1 MICKTLI
8 QNTARNNLFSKRS
21 ATVIVGCENRYAD
34 CGGELYF
41 IFRDLGVIFNE
52 LVWFS
57 NLFSEQM
64 QKWQPIYHFFLFVLI
79 SQTYLVLPLK

>member
-8 QNTARNNLFSKRS
+8 QNTARNDLFSKRS
-21 ATVIVGCENRYAD
+21 ATVMVGCENRYAD

-52 LVWFS
+52 IVWFS
-57 NLFSEQM
+57 NLFFRANAKMAANITFS
-64 QKWQPIYHFFLFVLI
+64 FLC
-79 SQTYLVLPLK
+79 